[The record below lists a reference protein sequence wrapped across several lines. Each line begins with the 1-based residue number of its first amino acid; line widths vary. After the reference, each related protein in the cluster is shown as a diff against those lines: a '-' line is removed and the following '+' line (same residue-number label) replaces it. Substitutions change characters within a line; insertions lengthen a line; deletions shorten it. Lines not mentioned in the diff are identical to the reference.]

1 MIQWRADSPHV
12 GETSSDMFFSQ
23 EEVNV
28 CVFVMFVMC
37 FLRVL
42 FNKCLMT
49 IFTLML
55 ISFYGAGFAT
65 VV

>member
-28 CVFVMFVMC
+28 VCYVCNVFSSCVVDDIS
-37 FLRVL
+37 
-42 FNKCLMT
+42 FNKC
-49 IFTLML
+49 
-55 ISFYGAGFAT
+55 
-65 VV
+65 